1 MTAVEFLNW
10 VRGPGLGI
18 AFAIMLLG
26 IVARLVELFLVG
38 RKPDLSAP
46 RASGVWPGL
55 RTIVTRSLGTHGQL
69 KSPLVFIG
77 GYIFHIG
84 FFVTLLLFVPHILL
98 LKDLTGWS
106 WGGLPNGVIDG
117 IAVITIA
124 ALVALLVHRLVD
136 PVRRLLAN
144 FGDYYSWAVT
154 IAPLIT
160 GYFAVHR
167 LVLPYT
173 EMLAIHILSV
183 EILMISLPFTKLIH
197 TVTIFISRYYNGAA
211 AGRKGVS
218 A

>member
-26 IVARLVELFLVG
+26 IVARLVELFLTG
-38 RKPDLSAP
+38 RKPDLSVA
-46 RASGVWPGL
+46 RAGGLWPGL

-69 KSPLVFIG
+69 KSPLVFFG
-77 GYIFHIG
+77 GYVFHIG

-98 LKDLTGWS
+98 FKGVTGWS
-106 WGGLPNGVIDG
+106 WGGLPNSVVDGV
-117 IAVITIA
+117 AVITIA

-154 IAPLIT
+154 VAPLIT

-167 LVLPYT
+167 MVLPYT

-197 TVTIFISRYYNGAA
+197 TVTFAISRYYNGAT
-211 AGRKGVS
+211 AGRKGVN